1 MFLPPRTFAPRSPPL
16 GDIVQ
21 LDADQV
27 LAFRLARSGLAVW
40 GARDLAEAAACPA
53 SDFARDA
60 ALMALAARAE
70 GLSREAYHHA
80 VDAGGLVVAHVV
92 RGAIHALAPG
102 DLALYGRALIAR
114 DDGELAA
121 QLGQQ
126 VQRLAAEKG
135 FAPSEALQEVATATK
150 DALAT
155 GRTLDRNELHEE
167 LRRRVRADLMPW
179 CRGCGSYH
187 VAPMLWRYAT
197 VVAGVRLISERRYTM
212 GEPGR
217 TPTASEAVR
226 RFLGFYGPATPGG
239 FAEWAGLAKPHAHR
253 LWDEAAG
260 DLAEVRVGTSTG
272 WLMSEDMGALE
283 SPPAAEGIR
292 LIPPG
297 DPYLQKPNRPL
308 LAPDPNLSKRLFR
321 PVGSP
326 GAVLRD
332 GRLAGLWR
340 IRAKGRKA
348 EVTVEQLGRLPR
360 ADLEEQAQ
368 RVAGLRGAAEAA
380 LVLA

>member
-1 MFLPPRTFAPRSPPL
+1 M
-16 GDIVQ
+16 
-21 LDADQV
+21 DADQV
-27 LAFRLARSGLAVW
+27 LAFRIARAGLA
-40 GARDLAEAAACPA
+40 ARDAPGLAAAAVCPA
-53 SDFARDA
+53 SDVARDA
-60 ALMALAARAE
+60 ALLALAARAE
-70 GLSREAYHHA
+70 GVTRAGYERA
-80 VDAGGLVVAHVV
+80 VDAGELVVAHIV

-102 DLALYGRALIAR
+102 DLALYGRALIAS

-135 FAPSEALQEVATATK
+135 FAPSEALDEVATATK
-150 DALAT
+150 DALAN
-155 GRTLDRNELHEE
+155 GRTLEKNELHEE
-167 LRRRVRADLMPW
+167 LRERVRSDLMPW
-179 CRGCGSYH
+179 CGSCESHH

-197 VVAGVRLISERRYTM
+197 VKAGARLDSGRRYM
-212 GEPGR
+212 AGEPGR
-217 TPTASEAVR
+217 TPTAGETVR
-226 RFLGFYGPATPGG
+226 RFLGFYGPAKPGD

-260 DLAEVRVGTSTG
+260 DLAEVRVGKSKG

-283 SPPAAEGIR
+283 SPPAADGIR

-308 LAPDPNLSKRLFR
+308 LAPDPGLGKRLFR
-321 PVGSP
+321 PVAAP
-326 GAVLRD
+326 GAVLRG
-332 GRLAGLWR
+332 GRLTGLWR
-340 IRAKGRKA
+340 VKAKGRKA

-360 ADLEEQAQ
+360 GDLEEEAQ
-368 RVAGLRGAAEAA
+368 RVAELRGAAEAV